1 MTDESGTSRQRK
13 QNIMIKLVI
22 NCDGFVGYQLREAAR
37 EHGYGDDVERFVR
50 EVLCRAL
57 YDIGALSSSACAQVM
72 GVERV
77 EWLLKHG
84 ISASSVA
91 EQADEAVD
99 NMLSLMGEPKPDD
112 ENPSK
117 Q

>member
-1 MTDESGTSRQRK
+1 
-13 QNIMIKLVI
+13 MIKLEI
-22 NCDGFVGYQLREAAR
+22 SDDGFVGYQLREAAR
-37 EHGYGDDVERFVR
+37 EHGYGEDVERFLR

-57 YDIGALSSSACAQVM
+57 YDVGALSSSACAKVM
-72 GVERV
+72 GMERV
-77 EWLLKHG
+77 EWLTKHG
-84 ISASSVA
+84 ISAKSVA

-112 ENPSK
+112 ENPGK